1 MKTTKSFVQR
11 LAGILMS
18 TLIVSAL
25 VAPST
30 VFADSTVSNGDA
42 LKISYQATV
51 LKDMNDTT
59 TVKKKVYVNMYKIKL
74 VDNEYVGKRVKTL
87 STGKDGYQAVFT
99 IKPGEVVQFI
109 AFKNKATA
117 KKLKNKTKKTADF
130 FGVPPWKNFSVAGE
144 PVELCH
150 TAGVD
155 FNNKLTDED
164 TGKIFCTTAENGYIQ
179 GYLELTK

>member
-1 MKTTKSFVQR
+1 MKTTKSIIQR
-11 LAGILMS
+11 LARIFLS
-18 TLIVSAL
+18 TLIISAL

-30 VFADSTVSNGDA
+30 VFADDTLNIA
-42 LKISYQATV
+42 YQATV

-59 TVKKKVYVNMYKIKL
+59 TVKKKIYVNMYKVKL
-74 VDNEYVGKRVKTL
+74 VGNDYVGTRVKTL

-99 IKPGEVVQFI
+99 IKPGAVVQFL

-117 KKLKNKTKKTADF
+117 KKMKNKVKMTGDF
-130 FGVPPWKNFSVAGE
+130 FGVPPWKNFSVAGS
-144 PVELCH
+144 PTELCH

-155 FNNKLTDED
+155 FNNKLTDEE
-164 TGKIFCTTAENGYIQ
+164 TGKTFCTTGENGYIQ